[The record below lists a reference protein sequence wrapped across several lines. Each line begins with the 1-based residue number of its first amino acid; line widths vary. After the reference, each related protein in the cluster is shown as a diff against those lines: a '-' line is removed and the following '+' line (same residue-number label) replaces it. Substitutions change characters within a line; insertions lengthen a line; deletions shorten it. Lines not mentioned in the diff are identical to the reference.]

1 VQLSLAK
8 RFTTGTI
15 ISRGVSLA
23 RFRSLSLVAAFSR
36 VHTRSM
42 GKLVGILV
50 FVAVLFGIF
59 YFTTKKMPVTDSGT
73 APTQAI
79 SLTGVRSDL
88 LKIAQAER
96 SNMALNSHC
105 SSIDELISNGS
116 LTMSR
121 PERDGYTYEIQCK
134 GDSGEFSVTARHAPA
149 PEGSPIR
156 YPNLGT
162 DQSLQVGEIQ

>member
-1 VQLSLAK
+1 
-8 RFTTGTI
+8 
-15 ISRGVSLA
+15 
-23 RFRSLSLVAAFSR
+23 
-36 VHTRSM
+36 M

-50 FVAVLFGIF
+50 FVAVAFGIY
-59 YFTTKKMPVTDSGT
+59 YFAFKRMPSTDPGT

-79 SLTGVRSDL
+79 NLTGVRSDL

-105 SSIDELISNGS
+105 AEIGELITNGS

-121 PERDGYTYEIQCK
+121 PEREGYTYEVRCN
-134 GDSGEFSVTARHAPA
+134 GDSGEFAVTARHAPA
-149 PEGSPIR
+149 PGGSPIR
-156 YPNLGT
+156 YPILAI